1 MALHVGEYAQYVYRR
16 PLDPFDVARSKEA
29 IDAYGVW
36 LRVKTPTIAFLALI
50 LSAGCGNDSEV
61 APIAPGT
68 PQAPAQVEP
77 ESEVATPEGPRPE
90 GEQTLE
96 GGLSIEVL
104 DMQLF
109 HPNTP
114 HRELMDPRD
123 LTRRT
128 SERGNGFGLG
138 VLLSVQN
145 DSEYVLGAPR
155 IISNLAVRGAHGEA
169 TCRLVQRSRSYWGR
183 TRNPMTILSPQVSE
197 RTPWADE
204 TRNSTE
210 SLWRP
215 GETLRIRGVLECGPV
230 QVLDIEPQG
239 LSGHFTLAA
248 RAPFVPHEVVCD
260 RDQEICDDDIVGSID
275 ALDVP
280 ARAFGLQAAT
290 LPTGE
295 SGYAAG
301 DIFIHAVDGRPKRE
315 TFSDLETSLFES
327 ETADLPASPVLTPVT
342 IGEWSMNLTGV
353 TMSHWTDAEG
363 VDKGKRL
370 VSVTATLAIDAANI
384 GAQLALTLRAA
395 ETELAAAE
403 SALRVARLAIEQ
415 SEPGSQAMATLMST
429 EREVQARVRS
439 SSSAASRAQSTYQR
453 TLGSARSSLVRLL
466 SCDRVQLVST
476 KGTQRADNARDAG
489 VTCRTLS
496 DADSVTVVWTF
507 SVDRY
512 ETPVGITYQLG
523 RDHHTTFFAAQS
535 LSTFDVR

>member
-1 MALHVGEYAQYVYRR
+1 M
-16 PLDPFDVARSKEA
+16 
-29 IDAYGVW
+29 AYGAG
-36 LRVKTPTIAFLALI
+36 VKTSCMASLLVALFA
-50 LSAGCGNDSEV
+50 AGCGDPEV

-68 PQAPAQVEP
+68 PQASTAPTPPSSPEAPVEP
-77 ESEVATPEGPRPE
+77 EAPRPE

-109 HPNTP
+109 HPHTP
-114 HRELMDPRD
+114 RRELMDPRD

-128 SERGNGFGLG
+128 SERGSGFGLG

-145 DSEYVLGAPR
+145 DSAYVLGAPR
-155 IISNLAVRGAHGEA
+155 IISNLAVRGAHGLA
-169 TCRLVQRSRSYWGR
+169 TCRLVPRRRSYWGR

-215 GETLRIRGVLECGPV
+215 GETLRIRGVLECGPI
-230 QVLDIEPQG
+230 QVHDIEPER

-248 RAPFVPHEVVCD
+248 RAPFVPHEVNCD

-275 ALDVP
+275 AIDVP

-315 TFSDLETSLFES
+315 TFADLETSLFES
-327 ETADLPASPVLTPVT
+327 ETADLPASPVLSPVT
-342 IGEWSMNLTGV
+342 IGEWSLTLNSV
-353 TMSHWTDAEG
+353 TMGHWTDVED

-370 VSVTATLAIDAANI
+370 VTVTATVAIDSANI
-384 GAQLALTLRAA
+384 GAQMALAVSAA

-403 SALRVARLAIEQ
+403 SALRVAGLAMDQ
-415 SEPGSQAMATLMST
+415 SEPGSQAMATLMAT
-429 EREVQARVRS
+429 EREAQARVRS
-439 SSSAASRAQSTYQR
+439 ASSAASRAQSTYQR
-453 TLGSARSSLVRLL
+453 TLGSARSNLVRLL

-489 VTCRTLS
+489 STCRTLS
-496 DADSVTVVWTF
+496 DADSVSVVWAF

>member
-1 MALHVGEYAQYVYRR
+1 MKNSCLFS
-16 PLDPFDVARSKEA
+16 LTF
-29 IDAYGVW
+29 
-36 LRVKTPTIAFLALI
+36 I
-50 LSAGCGNDSEV
+50 LLLGCGDDVDV
-61 APIAPGT
+61 APIAPGQT
-68 PQAPAQVEP
+68 PGLQASGEAGETPVAPTDPSEP
-77 ESEVATPEGPRPE
+77 PPE

-109 HPNTP
+109 HPHTP

-145 DSEYVLGAPR
+145 ESEYVLGAPR
-155 IISNLAVRGAHGEA
+155 IISNLAVRGVHGEA
-169 TCRLVQRSRSYWGR
+169 NCRLVARRRSYWGR

-204 TRNSTE
+204 TRNNIE
-210 SLWRP
+210 ALWRP

-230 QVLDIEPQG
+230 QVHDIEPER

-248 RAPFVPHEVVCD
+248 RAPFVPHEIDCE
-260 RDQEICDDDIVGSID
+260 RDQDICDDDIVGSID
-275 ALDVP
+275 AIDVP

-295 SGYAAG
+295 VGYAAG

-327 ETADLPASPVLTPVT
+327 ETNELPESPAPSPVTL
-342 IGEWSMNLTGV
+342 GEWSMNITGV
-353 TMSHWTDAEG
+353 TMGHWSDVED
-363 VDKGKRL
+363 VEKGKRL
-370 VSVTATLAIDAANI
+370 VTVAATIAIDSTNI
-384 GAQLALTLRAA
+384 GAQMALSVQAA

-429 EREVQARVRS
+429 EREAQARVRS
-439 SSSAASRAQSTYQR
+439 ASSTAARAQSTYDR
-453 TLGSARSSLVRLL
+453 SLGSARSSLVRLL

-476 KGTQRADNARDAG
+476 KGTQRADNARDVGA
-489 VTCRTLS
+489 TCRTLS
-496 DADSVTVVWTF
+496 DVDSVSVVWTF
-507 SVDRY
+507 AVDRY
-512 ETPVGITYQLG
+512 ETPVGMTYQLG

-535 LSTFDVR
+535 LSSFDAR